1 MTKLK
6 SLGVKGVAVLLLL
19 AAAVAS
25 CWLAPVEATA
35 SRQID
40 AGLGRALVSFAAA
53 RGINAVISLAQG
65 TEVSL
70 QPLGVGVNLAV
81 GQVLDPINDVIET
94 FSNLMLLAAVAFG
107 IQKVL
112 VTIGAHWAVSLAL
125 TAAAVAWAGMLLF
138 RQRLA
143 PGWLAKTLVILLM
156 VRFAVPVATIGSDF
170 MFRHFLLSDYQA
182 GQQALE
188 RTAEQVDKASP
199 SATLPATEPGLV
211 ERLKGWASA
220 PAGAGW
226 KERFDNLRQVAER
239 ATQHVIRLMVVFI
252 LQTLVAP
259 LLLLWLLY
267 LLARSVLRQR
277 LQLVPVLAPGTAE
290 DALPFPVSPPSFP
303 RTPP

>member
-6 SLGVKGVAVLLLL
+6 DLGVKGVAVLLFL

-25 CWLAPVEATA
+25 CWLAPVEAAA

-65 TEVSL
+65 TQVSL
-70 QPLGVGVNLAV
+70 QPLGVGVSLAI

-94 FSNLMLLAAVAFG
+94 FSNLMLMAAVAFG

-112 VTIGAHWAVSLAL
+112 VTIGAHWLVSLAL
-125 TAAAVAWAGMLLF
+125 TAAAVAWAGVLLF

-143 PGWLAKTLVILLM
+143 PGWLAKLLVILLM

-170 MFRHFLLSDYQA
+170 MFRHFLLGDYQA
-182 GQQALE
+182 GQQALD
-188 RTAEQVDKASP
+188 RTAEQVEKASP
-199 SATLPATEPGLV
+199 SATPATESGLFD
-211 ERLKGWASA
+211 RLKGLANA
-220 PAGAGW
+220 PASGGW

-259 LLLLWLLY
+259 VLLLWLLY

-277 LQLVPVLAPGTAE
+277 PQSAP
-290 DALPFPVSPPSFP
+290 DFPPSFP
-303 RTPP
+303 RTSP